1 MSIPQ
6 RFLPLL
12 YACLL
17 FAVQVETLEA
27 KLETSNSKHQP
38 AQDRQLVQGN
48 AAERRVALVIGN
60 GAYETAPLKNP
71 VNDARDVAE
80 ALRGSGFD
88 LIYKENLD
96 QNGMKRA
103 IREFGRKIQNGG
115 VALFYYAGHGIQVKG
130 DNFLVPV
137 DAKVQTEEDVE
148 YETVDAGLVLAQM
161 DSAKTSVNIVILDA
175 CRNNPFARSF
185 RSATN
190 GLAQMDAPSGTL
202 IAYATAP
209 GSIASDGG
217 LARNGLYTQELLKV
231 ISTPNLS
238 IEEVFKR
245 VRISV
250 RGLTQ
255 GKQTPWEAS
264 SLTGDFSFRQTTSAT
279 RDPLAA
285 PSQSREPVPTSP
297 ISEDPLLVP
306 NQPRVTPA
314 VDYERVFSQR
324 EVDQKAL
331 ITSKPKPNYTESARK
346 NSVQGAVQ
354 VQAVLDRSGSVGTVR
369 VVSGSNLGYGLPEQA
384 IAAARQVKFTPAV
397 KDGRPVSVQVTL
409 EYYFSIY

>member
-17 FAVQVETLEA
+17 FAVQVETLGA
-27 KLETSNSKHQP
+27 KLESPNSKHHP
-38 AQDRQLVQGN
+38 TQDRQLVQQP
-48 AAERRVALVIGN
+48 AAEKRVALVIGN

-71 VNDARDVAE
+71 VNDARDIAE
-80 ALRGSGFD
+80 ALRASGFD
-88 LIYKENLD
+88 VVYKENLD
-96 QNGMKRA
+96 QNNMKRA
-103 IREFGRKIQNGG
+103 IREFGTKIRNGG

-130 DNFLVPV
+130 VNYLVPV

-148 YETVDAGLVLAQM
+148 YETVDAGFVLAQM

-185 RSATN
+185 RSTSN

-231 ISTPNLS
+231 ISKPDLS

-264 SLTGDFSFRQTTSAT
+264 SLTGDFSFRQTTSAK
-279 RDPLAA
+279 RDPLPA
-285 PSQSREPVPTSP
+285 PSQSREPVTTSP
-297 ISEDPLLVP
+297 AADPVLFP
-306 NQPRVTPA
+306 NQSNVTPA
-314 VDYERVFSQR
+314 VDYDRVFSQK
-324 EVDQKAL
+324 EVDQKAT
-331 ITSKPKPNYTESARK
+331 ITSKPKPIYTDSARQ
-346 NSVQGAVQ
+346 NNVQGTVQ
-354 VQAVLDRSGSVGTVR
+354 VQAVLDRSGTVGKLKI
-369 VVSGSNLGYGLPEQA
+369 VSGSDLGYGLPEQA
-384 IAAARQVKFTPAV
+384 IAAARQIKFTPAV
-397 KDGRPVSVQVTL
+397 KDGKSVSVQVTL
-409 EYYFSIY
+409 EYNFNLY